1 MRANVNWRAVRAV
14 ARRDLLTV
22 SRSKGVMIPLILVPL
37 LLLVLIPGLLG
48 AFAPMLADVPGAGF
62 DEIQLF
68 LENMPEGLRET
79 LRGYD
84 EVQTMIVFT
93 LVYMFAPLYLVLPL
107 MVSNVIAADS
117 FAGEKERKTLEA
129 LLYTPTTDVELFLG
143 KVLAAWLP
151 ALAVGVGGFVLYALS
166 VNLGAWATMGG
177 IFFPN
182 LMWVVL
188 VLWVTPAA
196 AGLGLSTMVLISVR
210 ASTFQEAYQ
219 LGGVVV
225 IPILAMVLGQVTG
238 VIYFNVAAVLIVGLV
253 LWLID
258 AALLWLGVHTFRR
271 SEIIARL

>member
-1 MRANVNWRAVRAV
+1 MNWRAIRTV

-22 SRSKGVMIPLILVPL
+22 SRSKGVLLPIILVPL

-48 AFAPMLADVPGAGF
+48 AFAPQLSRMPGAGI
-62 DEIQLF
+62 DEIQMF

-84 EVQTMIVFT
+84 EVQTMLIFV

-129 LLYTPTTDVELFLG
+129 LLYTPTTDTELFLG

-151 ALAVGVGGFVLYALS
+151 ALAVGVGGFILYALS
-166 VNLGAWATMGG
+166 INLSAWSTMGG
-177 IFFPN
+177 LFFPN
-182 LMWVVL
+182 LMWIVL
-188 VLWVTPAA
+188 VLWVAPPA
-196 AGLGLSTMVLISVR
+196 AGLGLGTMVLISVR
-210 ASTFQEAYQ
+210 AGTFQEAYQ
-219 LGGVVV
+219 LGGVIVV
-225 IPILAMVLGQVTG
+225 PMVALVLGQATG
-238 VIYFNVAAVLIVGLV
+238 VIYFSVSLVLLLGLI

-258 AALLWLGVHTFRR
+258 AALLWLGVRTFRR